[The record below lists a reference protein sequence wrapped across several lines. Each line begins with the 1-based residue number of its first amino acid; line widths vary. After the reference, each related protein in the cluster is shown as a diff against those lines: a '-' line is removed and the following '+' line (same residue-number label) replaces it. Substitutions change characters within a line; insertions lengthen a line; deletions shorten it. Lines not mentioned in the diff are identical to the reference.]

1 MYQDDCIEINDLIIF
16 ANHGVLPEEKAM
28 GQKFALSLRLY
39 MDMANAAK
47 TDDINTS
54 VNYADVCSF
63 VTDFTK
69 KNRSKLIEA
78 AADNIAVA
86 LLLRY
91 PSVKRIEVILKKPW
105 APIGLPL
112 EGVSVSISRSR
123 SCVYIGIGS
132 NLGDKKA
139 YLDFAVKELDEHDKC
154 RVVKT
159 SDYIVTKPVGD
170 VVQDDF
176 LNGCIELETILSPR
190 ELLDF
195 LHEIENK
202 AGRERK
208 IHWGPRTLDLDILFY
223 DDIIM
228 NEPDLIIPHPEAAKR
243 EFVLKPLSEIAPYLY
258 HPVKKDYIINLLERI
273 KNNDNTRLL

>member
-39 MDMANAAK
+39 MDMAHAAK

-170 VVQDDF
+170 VMQDDF
-176 LNGCIELETILSPR
+176 LNACIELETILSPR

>member
-39 MDMANAAK
+39 MDMAHAAK